1 MSTSPGRFAGR
12 VALVTGG
19 GRGIGRET
27 ALALAAQ
34 GAAVAVLARTA
45 EQCRQTAREAGPGAL
60 AIACDVRDAGQCAA
74 ALQTVRDS
82 LGRVDLMVHAAGI
95 SPVRKRAEQHE
106 PAEFADIIEAN
117 LAGAFTIVH
126 AAAPQLL
133 DGGGSVVLVA
143 SVLGLVASDR
153 LVAYGAS
160 KAALVHMARTL
171 GREWAARGVRVN
183 AVCAGYVP
191 TAMTERMLAVDHI
204 REGVLADIPM
214 GRLATVSEVVA
225 PILFLAS
232 DDASYITGTHLLAD
246 GGQAA

>member
-1 MSTSPGRFAGR
+1 VSTSAGRFAGR

-19 GRGIGRET
+19 GRGIGRAA
-27 ALALAAQ
+27 ALSLAAQ
-34 GAAVAVLARTA
+34 GASVAVLARTA
-45 EQCRQTAREAGPGAL
+45 EQCAQTARDAGPGAL
-60 AIACDVRDAGQCAA
+60 AVACDVRDADGCAA
-74 ALQTVRDS
+74 ALETIRGG
-82 LGRVDLMVHAAGI
+82 LGRVDLVVHAAGI

-106 PAEFADIIEAN
+106 PHEFAHILDVN
-117 LAGAFTIVH
+117 VAGAFNIVH

-143 SVLGLVASDR
+143 SVLGLVASER
-153 LVAYGAS
+153 LAAYGAS

-171 GREWAARGVRVN
+171 GREWAPRSVRVN

-191 TAMTERMLAVDHI
+191 TALTERMLAVDHI
-204 REGVLADIPM
+204 REGVLAGIPL
-214 GRLATVSEVVA
+214 GRLATIEEVVA

-232 DDASYITGTHLLAD
+232 DDASYITGTYLLAD